1 MHYTNEDI
9 RNLDKVSRL
18 NLINSITGI
27 KPANL
32 IATINKNGVENLAI
46 FSSVVHLGSNP
57 ALIGFITRPV
67 DVVPKD
73 TYANI
78 LETSYYTINHIN
90 VDQIERAHYTSAKFD
105 ASISEFETCDFTPEY
120 KFDFKA
126 PFVKESTCQIGLEL
140 KEIVPIKING
150 TTLVIG
156 EVQHVNVL
164 DDALSKDL
172 QINLEA
178 AGTTGISGL
187 NRYYSLKYMKEFPF
201 ARVEALPDF
210 LATD

>member
-46 FSSVVHLGSNP
+46 FSSLVHLGSNP

-120 KFDFKA
+120 KFDFHA
-126 PFVKESTCQIGLEL
+126 PFVKGSICQIGMQLR
-140 KEIVPIKING
+140 EIIPINLNG
-150 TTLVIG
+150 TALVIG
-156 EVQHVNVL
+156 EVQHIHI
-164 DDALSKDL
+164 DDIALSQDL
-172 QINLEA
+172 QLDLEKIK
-178 AGTTGISGL
+178 TVGISGL
-187 NRYYSLKYMKEFPF
+187 NRYYNLKYKQEFPY
-201 ARVEALPDF
+201 ARVEELPDF
-210 LATD
+210 NFSD